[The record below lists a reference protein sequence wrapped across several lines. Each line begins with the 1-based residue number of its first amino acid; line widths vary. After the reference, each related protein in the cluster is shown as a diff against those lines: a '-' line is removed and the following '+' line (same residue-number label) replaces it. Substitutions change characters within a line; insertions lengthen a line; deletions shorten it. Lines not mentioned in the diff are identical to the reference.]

1 MTSGTLRRAI
11 LSPWTIGAL
20 LALGCGPIFVA
31 ELVRRAQPDLGAAY
45 APQAFAMGWMV
56 ITFFCSLFSIVLAIV
71 YLVRLVSRHD
81 DRVENWGKPKE

>member
-1 MTSGTLRRAI
+1 
-11 LSPWTIGAL
+11 
-20 LALGCGPIFVA
+20 
-31 ELVRRAQPDLGAAY
+31 
-45 APQAFAMGWMV
+45 MGWMV